1 MPYPK
6 TQTIRQIRRERAEE
20 VQRRS
25 VDTPLEERVTRAGKK
40 ELAKFVRRIG
50 QDKVDAILAKKG

>member
-25 VDTPLEERVTRAGKK
+25 VDTPLEERVLRAGKK
-40 ELAKFVRRIG
+40 ELAKFAKRLG
-50 QDKVDAILAKKG
+50 QDKVDAILAKK